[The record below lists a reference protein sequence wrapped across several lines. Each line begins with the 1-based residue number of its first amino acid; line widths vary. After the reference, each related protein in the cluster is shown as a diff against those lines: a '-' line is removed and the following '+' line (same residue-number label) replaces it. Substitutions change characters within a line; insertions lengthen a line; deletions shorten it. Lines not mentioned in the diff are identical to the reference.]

1 MHYTPPPRD
10 PKAPPV
16 RINLLSD
23 TQTRPTAGMREAMAR
38 AEVGDEQIGDDPTV
52 NQLCERVADLLGKEA
67 AVFMPSGTMCNVA
80 ATLVHCR
87 PGDEILA
94 HETAHIIA
102 REGGAHAALGGF
114 QITPLKGEDGQFSP
128 EAFKAALHPR
138 SRYQPPQTVVSVEQ
152 TANIGGGTI
161 WKKAA
166 LDEVVE
172 IAKANG
178 MATHMDGARLLNA
191 TVATGISASDM
202 AAGWDSA
209 WIDFSKGLGAPIGG
223 VIAGSRAFIDE
234 VWRWKQ
240 RLGGSMR
247 QAGVCAAACVYAL
260 DHNVDRLAEDHA
272 NARAL
277 ARGLS
282 QIAGVEVQ
290 QPETNLVFFKPDGA
304 GVSGEKMVAALR
316 PRGVLL
322 AMMDGRIRAC
332 THLDVTADDDRGD
345 GRARQGDRA
354 RGVGSGSIA
363 QKSGTTPPARAGG
376 VVRLQR
382 GDRLA
387 AATAAATT
395 ATTSAATT
403 AAGIEQRRIVTRIGV
418 ILGMDSGRGSAAS
431 CGANARTA
439 GQRIV
444 PQPHNANGSQ

>member
-10 PKAPPV
+10 PKATPV

-23 TQTRPTAGMREAMAR
+23 TQTRPTPAMREAMAR

-52 NQLCERVADLLGKEA
+52 NLLCERVADLLGKDA

-114 QITPLKGEDGQFSP
+114 QITPLKGDDGQFSP
-128 EAFKAALHPR
+128 ATLKQALHPK
-138 SRYQPPQTVVSVEQ
+138 SRYQPPQVLVSVEQ

-161 WKKAA
+161 WKKTA
-166 LDEVVE
+166 LDEVVS
-172 IAKANG
+172 IARAAG

-191 TVATGISASDM
+191 TVATGISARDM

-223 VIAGSRAFIDE
+223 AIAGSHAFIDE

-247 QAGVCAAACVYAL
+247 QAGVCAAACVHAL
-260 DHNVDRLAEDHA
+260 DHHVDRLADDHA

-282 QIAGVEVQ
+282 QINGVEVQ
-290 QPETNLVFFKPDGA
+290 EPKTNLVFFKPDGA
-304 GVSGEKMVAALR
+304 GVTGDRMVAELR
-316 PRGVLL
+316 KRGVLL
-322 AMMDGRIRAC
+322 AVMDGRIRAC
-332 THLDVTADDDRGD
+332 MHLDVTAQMVEEAVGHV
-345 GRARQGDRA
+345 GEIVRAA
-354 RGVGSGSIA
+354 
-363 QKSGTTPPARAGG
+363 
-376 VVRLQR
+376 
-382 GDRLA
+382 
-387 AATAAATT
+387 
-395 ATTSAATT
+395 
-403 AAGIEQRRIVTRIGV
+403 
-418 ILGMDSGRGSAAS
+418 
-431 CGANARTA
+431 
-439 GQRIV
+439 
-444 PQPHNANGSQ
+444 

>member
-23 TQTRPTAGMREAMAR
+23 TQTRPTPGMREATAK

-52 NQLCERVADLLGKEA
+52 NALCERVAGLLGKEA
-67 AVFMPSGTMCNVA
+67 AVFMPSGTMCNVT

-128 EAFKAALHPR
+128 ETFRAALHPR
-138 SRYQPPQTVVSVEQ
+138 SRYQPPQVLVSVEQ

-166 LDEVVE
+166 MDEVVA
-172 IAKANG
+172 IARANG

-191 TVATGISASDM
+191 TVATGIPARDM
-202 AAGWDSA
+202 STGWDSV

-223 VIAGSRAFIDE
+223 AIAGSRAFIDE

-260 DHNVDRLAEDHA
+260 DHHVERLAEDHA

-282 QIAGVEVQ
+282 QIAGIEVQ

-332 THLDVTADDDRGD
+332 THLDVTADMIEEMIGHVREIV
-345 GRARQGDRA
+345 RAA
-354 RGVGSGSIA
+354 
-363 QKSGTTPPARAGG
+363 
-376 VVRLQR
+376 
-382 GDRLA
+382 
-387 AATAAATT
+387 
-395 ATTSAATT
+395 
-403 AAGIEQRRIVTRIGV
+403 
-418 ILGMDSGRGSAAS
+418 
-431 CGANARTA
+431 
-439 GQRIV
+439 
-444 PQPHNANGSQ
+444 

>member
-1 MHYTPPPRD
+1 MYYTPPPRD

-16 RINLLSD
+16 RVNLLSD
-23 TQTRPTAGMREAMAR
+23 TQTRPTPAMREAIAR

-52 NQLCERVADLLGKEA
+52 HELCGRVATLLGKEA
-67 AVFMPSGTMCNVA
+67 AVLMPSGTMCNVA

-94 HETAHIIA
+94 HETAHIIS

-114 QITPLKGEDGQFSP
+114 QVTQLKGPDGQFTP
-128 EAFKAALHPR
+128 ETFRAALHPR

-166 LDEVVE
+166 LDEIAE

-191 TVATGISASDM
+191 TVATGIPAAEM
-202 AAGWDSA
+202 TAGWDSA

-223 VIAGSRAFIDE
+223 VLAGSAAFIDE

-240 RLGGSMR
+240 RLGGAMR
-247 QAGVCAAACVYAL
+247 QAGVVAAACIYAL
-260 DHNVDRLAEDHA
+260 DHHVDRLAEDHA

-282 QIAGVEVQ
+282 QIQGVEVQ
-290 QPETNLVFFKPDGA
+290 EPETNLVFFKPDGA
-304 GVSGEKMVAALR
+304 GVSGETMVSELR
-316 PRGVLL
+316 KRAVLL

-332 THLDVTADDDRGD
+332 THLDVTAAMIEETIGHVREIVR
-345 GRARQGDRA
+345 RA
-354 RGVGSGSIA
+354 
-363 QKSGTTPPARAGG
+363 
-376 VVRLQR
+376 
-382 GDRLA
+382 
-387 AATAAATT
+387 
-395 ATTSAATT
+395 
-403 AAGIEQRRIVTRIGV
+403 
-418 ILGMDSGRGSAAS
+418 
-431 CGANARTA
+431 
-439 GQRIV
+439 
-444 PQPHNANGSQ
+444 

>member
-1 MHYTPPPRD
+1 MHYTPVPRD
-10 PKAPPV
+10 PKAAPV

-23 TQTRPTAGMREAMAR
+23 TQTRPTQAMREAMAR
-38 AEVGDEQIGDDPTV
+38 AEVGDEQLGDDPTV
-52 NQLCERVADLLGKEA
+52 NALCERVAALLGTEA
-67 AVFMPSGTMCNVA
+67 AVFMPSGTMCNVT

-114 QITPLKGEDGQFSP
+114 QITALGGADGKFSP
-128 EAFKAALHPR
+128 DTFRSALHPR

-161 WKKAA
+161 WTKAA
-166 LDEVVE
+166 LDEIVA
-172 IAKANG
+172 IARFNG
-178 MATHMDGARLLNA
+178 LATHMDGARLLNA
-191 TVATGISASDM
+191 CVATGISASEM
-202 AAGWDSA
+202 AKGWDSA

-223 VIAGSRAFIDE
+223 VLAGSSAFIDE

-247 QAGVCAAACVYAL
+247 QAGICAAACIYAL

-290 QPETNLVFFKPDGA
+290 EPESNLVFFKPDAA
-304 GVSGEKMVAALR
+304 GVSGEAMVAALR
-316 PRGVLL
+316 THGILL

-332 THLDVTADDDRGD
+332 THLDVTAAMIEETVAAVRD
-345 GRARQGDRA
+345 
-354 RGVGSGSIA
+354 
-363 QKSGTTPPARAGG
+363 
-376 VVRLQR
+376 VVR
-382 GDRLA
+382 
-387 AATAAATT
+387 AT
-395 ATTSAATT
+395 
-403 AAGIEQRRIVTRIGV
+403 
-418 ILGMDSGRGSAAS
+418 
-431 CGANARTA
+431 
-439 GQRIV
+439 
-444 PQPHNANGSQ
+444 

>member
-1 MHYTPPPRD
+1 
-10 PKAPPV
+10 V
-16 RINLLSD
+16 
-23 TQTRPTAGMREAMAR
+23 
-38 AEVGDEQIGDDPTV
+38 AE
-52 NQLCERVADLLGKEA
+52 LLGKQA

-114 QITPLKGEDGQFSP
+114 QITPLPGPDGQFAP
-128 EAFKAALHPR
+128 DTFRKALHPR
-138 SRYQPPQTVVSVEQ
+138 TRYQPPQTVVSVEQ

-166 LDEVVE
+166 LDEVVK

-178 MATHMDGARLLNA
+178 LLTHMDGARLLNA
-191 TVATGISASDM
+191 CVSTGISARDM
-202 AAGWDSA
+202 TEGWDSA

-223 VIAGSRAFIDE
+223 VIAGSRDFIDE

-260 DHNVDRLAEDHA
+260 DHHVDRLAEDHA

-282 QIAGVEVQ
+282 QIAGIEVQ

-304 GVSGEKMVAALR
+304 GTSGDDMVKALR
-316 PRGVLL
+316 QRGVLL

-332 THLDVTADDDRGD
+332 THLDVSAGMIEETVGLVREI
-345 GRARQGDRA
+345 AR
-354 RGVGSGSIA
+354 
-363 QKSGTTPPARAGG
+363 
-376 VVRLQR
+376 
-382 GDRLA
+382 
-387 AATAAATT
+387 
-395 ATTSAATT
+395 SA
-403 AAGIEQRRIVTRIGV
+403 
-418 ILGMDSGRGSAAS
+418 
-431 CGANARTA
+431 
-439 GQRIV
+439 
-444 PQPHNANGSQ
+444 

>member
-23 TQTRPTAGMREAMAR
+23 TQTRPTPAMRETMAR
-38 AEVGDEQIGDDPTV
+38 AEVGDEQIGDDPSV
-52 NQLCERVADLLGKEA
+52 NLLCERVADLLGKEA

-114 QITPLKGEDGQFSP
+114 QITPLPGADGQFTP
-128 EAFKAALHPR
+128 DTFRNALHPR
-138 SRYQPPQTVVSVEQ
+138 TRYQPPQTVVSVEQ

-166 LDEVVE
+166 LDEIVK
-172 IAKANG
+172 IASAQG
-178 MATHMDGARLLNA
+178 LATHMDGARLLNA
-191 TVATGISASDM
+191 CVATGIPARDM

-209 WIDFSKGLGAPIGG
+209 WIDFSKGLGAPVGG
-223 VIAGSRAFIDE
+223 VIAGSREFIDQ

-247 QAGVCAAACVYAL
+247 QSGICAAACTFAL
-260 DHNVDRLAEDHA
+260 DHHVGRLADDHA

-282 QIAGVEVQ
+282 QIAGIEVQ
-290 QPETNLVFFKPDGA
+290 EPETNLVFFKPDGS
-304 GVSGEKMVAALR
+304 GVDGAKMVAELR
-316 PRGVLL
+316 KRGVLL

-332 THLDVTADDDRGD
+332 THLDVTA
-345 GRARQGDRA
+345 AMIEET
-354 RGVGSGSIA
+354 VGLVREIV
-363 QKSGTTPPARAGG
+363 RAG
-376 VVRLQR
+376 
-382 GDRLA
+382 
-387 AATAAATT
+387 
-395 ATTSAATT
+395 
-403 AAGIEQRRIVTRIGV
+403 
-418 ILGMDSGRGSAAS
+418 
-431 CGANARTA
+431 
-439 GQRIV
+439 
-444 PQPHNANGSQ
+444 